1 MITEEERRRIR
12 EGIDRLVLFDDLAFS
27 YPFAMTRRRFSSY

>member
-1 MITEEERRRIR
+1 MITEEERRRIW

-27 YPFAMTRRRFSSY
+27 YAFRNDKKAI